1 MSVDSGNWK
10 DPETGENHTIWKA
23 YRIEIRYIYTEGEK
37 RPTFEQ
43 LGPVL
48 IEPLGHVCNRDDISA
63 SWDDPM
69 CQVPLD

>member
-1 MSVDSGNWK
+1 MDVDSGTWT
-10 DPETGENHTIWKA
+10 DPETGENRTIWKA
-23 YRIEIRYIYTEGEK
+23 YRIEARYIYTQGEK
-37 RPTFEQ
+37 RPKPEQ
-43 LGPVL
+43 LGPIL